1 NELSP
6 RIIAIQMSNFY
17 LNTDKN
23 EAFII
28 VNKGIKGSVGQKMD
42 IYYFKKIKNKWKYE
56 GKDVLLQG

>member
-1 NELSP
+1 
-6 RIIAIQMSNFY
+6 MSNFY